1 MTEGPYIYAQEVREV
16 LRLASAGAGIDEL
29 PRQLSTPEVRH
40 FHAMAFEAELRK
52 LTRVGDHH
60 LAARR
65 LLDCM
70 PWLLEDVD
78 GRGSLEL
85 RPAKDLATCAG
96 CGRVTEPFKMK
107 PSTVFERVLPE
118 GWLQVGPEVLCP
130 ACRQPG
136 SDPRARHRELE
147 G

>member
-1 MTEGPYIYAQEVREV
+1 M

-65 LLDCM
+65 LLDCG

-85 RPAKDLATCAG
+85 RAAKDLATCAG
-96 CGRVTEPFKMK
+96 CSRVTEPFKK
-107 PSTVFERVLPE
+107 HFNDFGLEGLE
-118 GWLQVGPEVLCP
+118 GWARVGPEVLCP
-130 ACRQPG
+130 ACSRPG
-136 SDPRARHRELE
+136 FDPRARHRELE